1 MRAACKIAP
10 YAIAGGC
17 CHCYSIHRIWKRR
30 QSICGQA
37 APPDL
42 LRWNKRS
49 AAIVLNNITRQTQI
63 GHERKLLWCASS
75 DYNSASTFLA
85 CSTHV
90 FICALHPIHT
100 HFLPL
105 RSDRLP
111 NWTPLDRSSTS
122 NPWRRRFFVLS
133 VEFLR
138 LSKFMC
144 VSACCI
150 IIHSRIFFH
159 VFVFVFELSFVACV
173 FAPFPSNKRRRN
185 NNFETKKNKKKKE
198 QPHDA
203 PAPKNKRIQLP
214 RIQIIHGVCCWCGV
228 RYSEWC
234 SPLAHF
240 SSSTPNDVGQTSIE
254 WNGRASALRGGSNNR
269 KTVFPTCDKL
279 ICYSSVLIFG
289 FDNLKM
295 MRRHQATT

>member
-138 LSKFMC
+138 LTKFMC

-185 NNFETKKNKKKKE
+185 NNFETKKNKKKKNNHTTHQHQRTNESNCRAFRLFMVFVVGVVFAIRNDARRSRTFPLRHRTMSAKHRSNGMDE
-198 QPHDA
+198 QVRCA
-203 PAPKNKRIQLP
+203 AAATIEKRYFQHVTNWFAIVQ
-214 RIQIIHGVCCWCGV
+214 
-228 RYSEWC
+228 
-234 SPLAHF
+234 F
-240 SSSTPNDVGQTSIE
+240 
-254 WNGRASALRGGSNNR
+254 
-269 KTVFPTCDKL
+269 
-279 ICYSSVLIFG
+279 
-289 FDNLKM
+289 
-295 MRRHQATT
+295 